1 MLPVLAGVC
10 WGSSGVFVRFM
21 DSAGFENMTIT
32 FCRLSVTA
40 ALTGLVILVTDRGL
54 FRVSLRDLPLLAF
67 TGIMGYCFMNL
78 CYNASINTLSL
89 SLASVL
95 LCTAP
100 VYVILIG
107 AVIFKEKITGVKVFC
122 MVLAL
127 FGCVLL
133 SGALEDGGLRW
144 SVFGLAMG
152 VLCSICNAVCTL
164 GCNEASGVRGLHP
177 LTIMFYNSLFGVI
190 PMVFMA
196 DLSQI
201 TAYVSAEPL
210 KGAALIVL
218 NSLIGSLLPNLFFNI
233 SFKYLESGVVSILAS
248 GAEPT
253 AAMVFGILLFSE
265 IPTFWGFVGM
275 VIVIGSIIVLTSSK
289 NERKSDSEC
298 KTE

>member
-1 MLPVLAGVC
+1 
-10 WGSSGVFVRFM
+10 
-21 DSAGFENMTIT
+21 
-32 FCRLSVTA
+32 
-40 ALTGLVILVTDRGL
+40 
-54 FRVSLRDLPLLAF
+54 
-67 TGIMGYCFMNL
+67 
-78 CYNASINTLSL
+78 
-89 SLASVL
+89 
-95 LCTAP
+95 
-100 VYVILIG
+100 
-107 AVIFKEKITGVKVFC
+107 